1 MRRWNEVFVVTI
13 GFDDCLFWYKMAAP
27 SYDWILSS
35 ENLKD
40 SIKVRGERFR

>member
-1 MRRWNEVFVVTI
+1 MRRWNGVFVVTI
-13 GFDDCLFWYKMAAP
+13 GFDDCLFWYKMATP

-40 SIKVRGERFR
+40 SIKVRGKRFR